1 MIALTAITN
10 SSLKVMDTAITNSS
24 QVAVVVVHHKV
35 AVHHKAHTASKG
47 SRFDAKYFH
56 KISCTYLASKGS
68 RFDAKYFH
76 KISCTYLV
84 D

>member
-47 SRFDAKYFH
+47 SR
-56 KISCTYLASKGS
+56 SKQCPKVFANLQRECGKKGNLTGPLQS
-68 RFDAKYFH
+68 RRG
-76 KISCTYLV
+76 
-84 D
+84 